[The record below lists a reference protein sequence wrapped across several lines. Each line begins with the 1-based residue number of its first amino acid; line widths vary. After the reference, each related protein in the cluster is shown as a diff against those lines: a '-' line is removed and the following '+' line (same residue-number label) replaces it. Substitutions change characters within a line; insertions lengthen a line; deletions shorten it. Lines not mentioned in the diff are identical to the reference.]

1 MGSQTS
7 KWVLTRECTGPPPVK
22 RRTTRGHVTHRS
34 RLSIQRWVQLGIML
48 EFLVLVRTLAEYFR
62 LRYRLGPTA
71 GLAAFA
77 PFVPPLLAGTI
88 ATWVTVLNYFAGRYR
103 LALVLWL
110 ATLLGA
116 PRL

>member
-1 MGSQTS
+1 M
-7 KWVLTRECTGPPPVK
+7 KHL
-22 RRTTRGHVTHRS
+22 S

-62 LRYRLGPTA
+62 LRYRLGPTV

-88 ATWVTVLNYFAGRYR
+88 ATWVTVLSYFAGRYR
-103 LALVLWL
+103 IALALWL
-110 ATLLGA
+110 ATLLSLLVYKVAAIGA
-116 PRL
+116 PAG